1 MSYRDWREKTE
12 LRLSP
17 TERVVLIL
25 MLLAILVLVAYRIF
39 DAVPK
44 AESGVVIEQTAAS
57 GAPVED
63 APVDLNAADRAALLT
78 LPGIGE
84 TKADAILAYREAH
97 GPFKRV
103 DDLLN
108 VSGIGP
114 STVDG
119 LRDRVIVKWVIEVNS
134 SE

>member
-1 MSYRDWREKTE
+1 MSYRDWRETHE
-12 LRLSP
+12 VRLSP

-25 MLLAILVLVAYRIF
+25 MLIAILVLVAYRIF

-44 AESGVVIEQTAAS
+44 AESGVVIEQAAAS
-57 GAPVED
+57 SAPAED

-84 TKADAILAYREAH
+84 SKADAILAYREEH
-97 GPFKRV
+97 GPFKKL

-114 STVDG
+114 SIVDG
-119 LRDRVIVKWVIEVNS
+119 LRDRVVVRWVIEVNS